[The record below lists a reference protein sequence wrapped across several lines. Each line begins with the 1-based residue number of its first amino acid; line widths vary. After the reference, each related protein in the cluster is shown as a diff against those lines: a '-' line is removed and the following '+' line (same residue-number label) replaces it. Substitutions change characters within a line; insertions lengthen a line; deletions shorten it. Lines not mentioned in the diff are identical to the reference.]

1 MRLDSRRLATLALPL
16 AFVSASPVM
25 AAPVSPE
32 TENLVRQYRAELRGH
47 VKHIVIVIQE
57 NRSVDNLFNGLP
69 GADTVRFGHSHS
81 GLVAMH
87 PVDLSFPAD
96 VDHQHRAFL
105 TEFNDGRM
113 DGWDR
118 ARSYPPQG
126 PDFPYAYVPREQV
139 EPYWDMAE
147 RYTFADRMFQSNTG
161 PSFPAH
167 LYLVA
172 GESANTASNPN
183 HLETTQFAWG
193 CDSPP
198 GATVTV
204 LDKRGDER
212 PGPFPCL
219 EFNTLADLADAAHV
233 SWRYYA
239 PPLESLGSIWS
250 AFDAIRHIR
259 YGPQWSNVISPE
271 TRVLTD
277 ARSGE
282 FGPPVSAQTLERRR
296 RRARTIR
303 AGLGRLDRQRDRQRT
318 PLGQHRRARGVG
330 RLGRVVR
337 SRRTAQGRPHG
348 ARLSRPIHRD
358 FTVRAAP
365 LRLARATRVRQ
376 HLKVRRADLQPAV
389 AEHDRPP
396 LRRATRLLRF
406 LATARAVSAD
416 SSAASG
422 GVLYAARSARR
433 RAGLGR
439 LRRSASEAT
448 PSALVVE
455 NRGAG
460 F

>member
-277 ARSGE
+277 ARSGDLPAISWVVPTAE
-282 FGPPVSAQTLERRR
+282 NSDHPFPRKPSSVDVAVPGQYGPDWVASIVNA
-296 RRARTIR
+296 I
-303 AGLGRLDRQRDRQRT
+303 GSG
-318 PLGQHRRARGVG
+318 PLW
-330 RLGRVVR
+330 
-337 SRRTAQGRPHG
+337 
-348 ARLSRPIHRD
+348 
-358 FTVRAAP
+358 
-365 LRLARATRVRQ
+365 
-376 HLKVRRADLQPAV
+376 
-389 AEHDRPP
+389 
-396 LRRATRLLRF
+396 
-406 LATARAVSAD
+406 D
-416 SSAASG
+416 SWCG
-422 GVLYAARSARR
+422 
-433 RAGLGR
+433 
-439 LRRSASEAT
+439 T
-448 PSALVVE
+448 T
-455 NRGAG
+455 GAG
-460 F
+460 GTITSHRPRPTAWGSPFASHSS